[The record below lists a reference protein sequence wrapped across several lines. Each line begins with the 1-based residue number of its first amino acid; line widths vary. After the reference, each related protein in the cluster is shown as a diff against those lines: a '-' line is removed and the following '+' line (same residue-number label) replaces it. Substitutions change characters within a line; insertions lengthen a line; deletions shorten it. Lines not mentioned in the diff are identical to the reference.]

1 MIKKYEDIFNN
12 TLKETGLVNLIKTFN
27 EEVKEEFTFKVNT
40 SWNNYVTVSADNEQ
54 HAISIMNASIYDE
67 DEKVG
72 HAHLFDADV
81 HNQLQ
86 DGFDIPPAVKWELC
100 KDD

>member
-40 SWNNYVTVSADNEQ
+40 SWNNYVTVSADNQQEAIKILEASAYNYESNEHFNTNV
-54 HAISIMNASIYDE
+54 HA
-67 DEKVG
+67 
-72 HAHLFDADV
+72 
-81 HNQLQ
+81 QCQ
-86 DGFDIPPAVKWELC
+86 DGFGIYPSIKWELC